1 MQCDALNPPP
11 GLCLIYLD
19 TSVLGYCMETEYE
32 AESETKLEMS
42 SKQRVSMKNSATVSE
57 QLGPVEV
64 SW

>member
-11 GLCLIYLD
+11 GLCLVCLH
-19 TSVLGYCMETEYE
+19 TSVLGYCMETEHE

-42 SKQRVSMKNSATVSE
+42 SKQTVAMKNSTTVSE